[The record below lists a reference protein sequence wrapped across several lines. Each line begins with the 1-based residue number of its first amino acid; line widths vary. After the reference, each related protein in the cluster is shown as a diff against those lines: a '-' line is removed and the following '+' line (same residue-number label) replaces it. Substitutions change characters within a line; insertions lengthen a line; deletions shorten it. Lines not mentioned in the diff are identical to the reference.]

1 MMPSSITHAYL
12 AIDIFNNLDKKVK
25 NIVNLEDYKTYSQ
38 GPDIFYFYHIVFPF
52 TKKARTIQDLGRT
65 IHHEKTNDFFLS
77 LTKQVK
83 STKNINQFNYLVGLF
98 THYMADSTIHPY
110 VEYKAELLNKKFLER
125 KDNHFFLETYFDN
138 YYISKHNLDYKKFK
152 GYNFCFNAKKNL
164 DVINL
169 LNKSI
174 ENVFDI
180 KNIGTYYY
188 KSLQEMKLF
197 FKVFRYDPY
206 KIKRYIYNILN
217 VITKRC
223 FRDIRYL
230 SYNFPLDKT
239 IDYLNLNHV
248 PWHYLDNKNITSNKS
263 IIDLYDEVVNKT
275 VIKINLLYD
284 YIFNNKE
291 VDLDLLFENL
301 SYGTGLPLNK

>member
-52 TKKARTIQDLGRT
+52 TKKTRTIQDLGRT

-110 VEYKAELLNKKFLER
+110 VEYKASLLTKKYLTK
-125 KDNHFFLETYFDN
+125 KDNHFIIEAYLDN
-138 YYISKHNLDYKKFK
+138 YLINKKQINYKKYK
-152 GYNFCFNAKKNL
+152 GYKLFLNTKENK

-169 LNKSI
+169 LNSSI
-174 ENVFDI
+174 YKVFELKDMG
-180 KNIGTYYY
+180 NYYY
-188 KSLQEMKLF
+188 KALAEMRVF

-206 KIKRYIYNILN
+206 KIKRYIYNVLN
-217 VITKRC
+217 IVAKRR

-230 SYNFPLDKT
+230 SYNFDLDN
-239 IDYLNLNHV
+239 DNYLNLNHDT
-248 PWHYLDNKNITSNKS
+248 WYYYLDNKNITSNKS

-291 VDLDLLFENL
+291 VNLDLLFENL